1 MSKIFSVV
9 ELETNTGISDSGLM
23 GGIPDREDVEGADI
37 YQELVEDCGGSEYIN
52 VTVNS
57 YIYGEGESENASGED
72 LEWIKSQPDFI
83 NSDEVTPLQDT
94 SFTILYPDQGQ
105 HFM

>member
-23 GGIPDREDVEGADI
+23 GGIPDHEDVEGSYL

-57 YIYGEGESENASGED
+57 YSYSEGESENASDED

-83 NSDEVTPLQDT
+83 NSDKVTPLQDT

>member
-9 ELETNTGISDSGLM
+9 ELETNTSISDSGLM
-23 GGIPDREDVEGADI
+23 GGIPDREDVEGSYL

-57 YIYGEGESENASGED
+57 YSYGEGESENASDED

-83 NSDEVTPLQDT
+83 NSDKVTPLQDT